1 MAAWEEQKDKYAK
14 FADGTVRPFDGFER
28 MESIEFTTENYL
40 GDSLDPAEVRPMS
53 LPHQIRRRTCI
64 WLRVV
69 GNERCPITCAQ
80 MLGESF
86 AGSHSVFGNLNA
98 ERSLSHL
105 INRPVYYREVPA
117 LVLEYTPQSG
127 SVLLAAEQ
135 GHEFPPIRRDL
146 PPTKAAKVDL
156 LSELIRWHHDGN

>member
-1 MAAWEEQKDKYAK
+1 LEKL
-14 FADGTVRPFDGFER
+14 R
-28 MESIEFTTENYL
+28 
-40 GDSLDPAEVRPMS
+40 
-53 LPHQIRRRTCI
+53 
-64 WLRVV
+64 WL
-69 GNERCPITCAQ
+69 
-80 MLGESF
+80 L
-86 AGSHSVFGNLNA
+86 SVFGNLNA

-156 LSELIRWHHDGN
+156 LSELIIGITTETRTFSGKSLGSSFIYIYLKSRCDYSEYS